1 MKFFYTFIV
10 FIIFVTSVNA
20 VDTRLDTIKKTGKL
34 RVCVWP
40 EYYGISYVDTRTQQ
54 LSGIDVDLAKELAK
68 DLGTTPVFVKSSFAT
83 LIDDV
88 TTERC
93 DIAMFAIGHTPERAA
108 KIRLTSA
115 HISSDIYAITTKD
128 NKRVKS
134 WNDIDKKD
142 VVVAV
147 AKGTYHEGVMRSKLK
162 NATLSV
168 VANLHAREQE
178 VESGRADVFM
188 TDYPFGM
195 LMLSKTSWAKLLKP
209 ERAYHITEYGW
220 AVKYGDD
227 IFFER
232 IEKFLRDIKKD
243 GRLQKAAKDNSLE
256 AIVNLK

>member
-1 MKFFYTFIV
+1 MKFFYTLIV
-10 FIIFVTSVNA
+10 FIIFTTLLNA
-20 VDTRLDTIKKTGKL
+20 DNTRLDTIKKSGKL

-54 LSGIDVDLAKELAK
+54 LSGIDVDLAKELSK
-68 DLGTTPVFVKSSFAT
+68 DIGATPAFVKSSFAT
-83 LIDDV
+83 LMDDV
-88 TTERC
+88 NSDKC

-115 HISSDIYAITTKD
+115 HISSDIYAITTKE
-128 NKRVKS
+128 NKKVKS
-134 WNDIDKKD
+134 WNDIDKKG
-142 VVVAV
+142 VIVAV
-147 AKGTYHEGVMRSKLK
+147 AKGTYHESVMRSKLK

-209 ERAYHITEYGW
+209 EKPYHLTEYGW

-227 IFFER
+227 TFFER
-232 IEKFLRDIKKD
+232 VEKFLRDIKKD
-243 GRLQKAAKDNSLE
+243 GRLLKAAKDNSLE